1 MALVPAMTFAKSEA
15 EFPTSSF
22 MFVAACSRDWLAGL
36 FVTKL
41 ATVRACRTV
50 ELIGRCN
57 AAGRAR
63 DLQRVSEV
71 LLKAGMRV
79 NWRKSVFM
87 TAKQMRGWLAGLGLS
102 QQLALDVIHVI
113 TVVPSRGC

>member
-1 MALVPAMTFAKSEA
+1 VALVPAMIFAKSEA

-22 MFVAACSRDWLAGL
+22 MLVAACSRDWLAGL

-57 AAGRAR
+57 ATGRAS
-63 DLQRVSEV
+63 DLQKVSEV
-71 LLKAGMRV
+71 LLKAGLRV
-79 NWRKSVFM
+79 NWRKTVFM
-87 TAKQMRGWLAGLGLS
+87 TARQEQGLKLILIS
-102 QQLALDVIHVI
+102 A
-113 TVVPSRGC
+113 